1 MGFINQLITGG
12 PHIVGIPPTNQPG
25 ECKRGFEHCKMQQ
38 VTLWPWKTFSAN
50 VIDAGGCWVEHVRWA
65 SIYVEK
71 DVENLRFRENHICF
85 SDFILDPPF
94 VPLNM
99 VFHPQK
105 LSMFYHFWWYLIY
118 VFNPTYGY
126 KQVLGISQVITN
138 INEPC

>member
-1 MGFINQLITGG
+1 MGDAAGD
-12 PHIVGIPPTNQPG
+12 
-25 ECKRGFEHCKMQQ
+25 
-38 VTLWPWKTFSAN
+38 TLALEDLLRQRHRCRRWL
-50 VIDAGGCWVEHVRWA
+50 VEHGRWA
-65 SIYVEK
+65 SIDIEK

-99 VFHPQK
+99 VFDPQK

-118 VFNPTYGY
+118 VFKPKYGY
-126 KQVLGISQVITN
+126 KQMLGISQVITN